1 MGNSSIEW
9 VDERKLGVL
18 DFADD
23 VPVLHDSWDGIQVL
37 TFKLVDEAQNMH
49 IFIVCKCGKDNKLCL
64 RAQNARCHHRTLISV

>member
-18 DFADD
+18 NIADD
-23 VPVLHDSWDGIQVL
+23 VLVLHDSWEGIQAL

-49 IFIVCKCGKDNKLCL
+49 V
-64 RAQNARCHHRTLISV
+64 